1 MPKRHHHIMSYQK
14 MKGIM
19 LCLLID
25 SVVLEETIGSG
36 KLLYGVPHDKS
47 LRPLKEKLEYS
58 GLWILYNFNLKTS
71 EVDLKSPLV
80 LSARDSRPPNQ
91 DEEADEIFYK
101 QLGEI
106 SQLLALVLMG
116 EFNLPDV
123 CWKCNIADKKQSRRF
138 LEGVEDNFL
147 TQLVSEPTR
156 EGAPLDLLFANRE
169 GLVGDVMIGGHLGH
183 RDHEMIEF
191 LILGEVKRVASRNAT
206 SDFWRADFGLLRRL
220 VGRVP
225 WEAVLKGKGV
235 QEGWTLVQKE
245 ILKAQEQA
253 VPMCQKTSWQGRR
266 LAWLNRAALA
276 GTQDKKESLW
286 PLEEGTGNSGG
297 LQRCCEVTQPP
308 ELEDRD
314 GEQNE
319 APIIQGE
326 MVSDLLHHLDTHK
339 SMGLDGIHPR
349 VLRELAEVLPK
360 PLSIIYQQS
369 WLTGEVPVDW
379 RLANAMPIHKKGWKE
394 GPENYKP
401 VSLTLVLGK
410 VMEHIL
416 LCAIA

>member
-1 MPKRHHHIMSYQK
+1 M
-14 MKGIM
+14 
-19 LCLLID
+19 
-25 SVVLEETIGSG
+25 
-36 KLLYGVPHDKS
+36 
-47 LRPLKEKLEYS
+47 
-58 GLWILYNFNLKTS
+58 
-71 EVDLKSPLV
+71 
-80 LSARDSRPPNQ
+80 
-91 DEEADEIFYK
+91 
-101 QLGEI
+101 
-106 SQLLALVLMG
+106 
-116 EFNLPDV
+116 
-123 CWKCNIADKKQSRRF
+123 
-138 LEGVEDNFL
+138 EDNFL

-191 LILGEVKRVASRNAT
+191 LILGEVKRVASRTAT
-206 SDFWRADFGLLRRL
+206 LDFWRADFGLLRRL

-266 LAWLNRAALA
+266 LAWLNRQLWLELRIKRRVYGLWKKGQATQEDYKDVVRLYREKIRRAKVQLELNLA
-276 GTQDKKESLW
+276 TAVKYSKKCFYKYINNKRRAKENLH
-286 PLEEGTGNSGG
+286 PLLDVGGNTVTKDEEKA
-297 LQRCCEVTQPP
+297 EVLNATFASVFSSKTSCSPGTQPP

-314 GEQNE
+314 GEQKK

-401 VSLTLVLGK
+401 VSLTLLLGK